1 MYGLSYGMLHTVCPF
16 YQPISYLWCCFP
28 YARDRKIMTVASRQ
42 EPFQGDVSS
51 INMNVGK
58 EVDQMSE
65 WVYNISY
72 EEILASY
79 LDLYGRRRHRI
90 SLLVMYPNT
99 MGKEW
104 KPLLKACALQASKA
118 ANVVIEPWMW
128 QDPQLVLAICK
139 PVAIAA
145 FLQCLPP
152 ELQSQMTVE
161 VIYRRR

>member
-1 MYGLSYGMLHTVCPF
+1 MYGYPCGVWYRVSPF
-16 YQPISYLWCCFP
+16 YQPLPYIRCCFP
-28 YARDRKIMTVASRQ
+28 PAHDGKVMTAASRQ

-51 INMNVGK
+51 VNTNVGK

-104 KPLLKACALQASKA
+104 KPLLKACALEASKA
-118 ANVVIEPWMW
+118 ANLVIEPWMW
-128 QDPQLVLAICK
+128 QDPQLVLTVCK
-139 PVAIAA
+139 PVAIEA

-161 VIYRRR
+161 VIYRR